1 MKALLVSRLGLHHR
15 IIEKLRT
22 YRITEIEDYFKHK
35 NTWRTV
41 EDVVKIARK
50 VNADCVIVI
59 TNFRLAMELL
69 TRGFRK
75 VIVITPKIHT
85 ITDILYADITIIEG
99 EVKAIRFTV

>member
-15 IIEKLRT
+15 IIERLRK

-59 TNFRLAMELL
+59 SNFRLATELL
-69 TRGFRK
+69 AKGFKR
-75 VIVITPKIHT
+75 VIVITPSIYSM
-85 ITDILYADITIIEG
+85 TDILSAKITIIEG
-99 EVKAIRFTV
+99 EVKAVEFTI